1 MKKISAV
8 FDGLRFSDG
17 TLQYAMQLGEASK
30 ALLSGVFLEPFHYHS
45 FHMGD
50 MIGSH
55 GISPVKLKHLLAS
68 DQEIRQKSVHH
79 FENACK
85 KARLNY
91 AVHRDENFAVS
102 EVIKESV
109 YSDLILISK
118 TETFSNLEEER
129 PTRFVTDLL
138 EGTQCP
144 VMVVPDTPKELAKV
158 ILLYDGKPS
167 SVFAIKMFNY
177 MMPWMGNIETEILSV
192 TDPTDKDELPEG
204 ALIKEFADCHYPGAT
219 YTLLKGNPER
229 EIINYLKKIPQ
240 NILIVLGAYKR
251 GSVSRWFKTSMADI
265 LMQEVDMPLFIA
277 HYK

>member
-8 FDGLRFSDG
+8 FDGLRFSEG
-17 TLQYAMQLGEASK
+17 TLQYAIQLGEASK

-55 GISPVKLKHLLAS
+55 GISPVKLKHLLAG
-68 DQEIRQKSVHH
+68 DQEIRQKSVRH

-129 PTRFVTDLL
+129 PTRFVADLL

-144 VMVVPDTPKELAKV
+144 VMVVPDTHKQLAKV
-158 ILLYDGKPS
+158 VLLYDGKPS

-177 MMPWMGNIETEILSV
+177 MMPWMRNIETEILSIS
-192 TDPTDKDELPEG
+192 DPADKDELPEG
-204 ALIKEFADCHYPGAT
+204 ALIKEFVDCHYPGAT
-219 YTLLKGNPER
+219 LHPIKR
-229 EIINYLKKIPQ
+229 EP
-240 NILIVLGAYKR
+240 
-251 GSVSRWFKTSMADI
+251 
-265 LMQEVDMPLFIA
+265 
-277 HYK
+277 